1 MHSWHVVTL
10 AVAALVVATACGGG
24 ATGVTPPSG
33 PGAVSGTTSVDAG
46 VATALAAGRSLP
58 RARGVRSLR
67 GLAVYVPD
75 EVLVKFRP
83 AAQTQDANSLDA
95 SVSGKLVRI
104 IPRIGVHVVKLGAGI
119 SVQ

>member
-33 PGAVSGTTSVDAG
+33 CGAVSGTTSVDAG

-58 RARGVRSLR
+58 CARGVRSFR
-67 GLAVYVPD
+67 CLAVYLPY
-75 EVLVKFRP
+75 EVLVMFSP
-83 AAQTQDANSLDA
+83 
-95 SVSGKLVRI
+95 
-104 IPRIGVHVVKLGAGI
+104 
-119 SVQ
+119 SVQTMEVNIYLVNVVVRVCSCALVIEVPIIDT